1 MFTEYIFVGE
11 ATNELQLMRWAGNS
25 VLIDQTN
32 KVADSSP
39 MLLFDMLCWAGAL
52 VRPLF
57 EIIIRWFASPK
68 DWLGYKEI
76 DNTELLE

>member
-39 MLLFDMLCWAGAL
+39 MLLFDMLC
-52 VRPLF
+52 
-57 EIIIRWFASPK
+57 
-68 DWLGYKEI
+68 
-76 DNTELLE
+76 